1 MNKLA
6 IFIAKLSISR
16 KLVTVS
22 ELHEIFDL
30 VANVFKCQRN
40 FPSNIKLQLMHMDV
54 NELTDFD
61 SPIQLHDQANNELF
75 ITPVNTV
82 TTSEP

>member
-40 FPSNIKLQLMHMDV
+40 FPSNFKLQLMHMNV

-75 ITPVNTV
+75 IIPVNTV